1 MILVL
6 EFIEVL
12 ASQLFNNCYNDLD
25 IEDND
30 SDQMPFTDSENS
42 TSQEDYDLNEF
53 SKYCHLHNENL
64 SHQLIK
70 IQRES
75 VKWEKNTIQLTFV
88 WYTKKECLSANNIYI
103 QKL

>member
-1 MILVL
+1 M
-6 EFIEVL
+6 EVP

-42 TSQEDYDLNEF
+42 TSQEDYDLNGF
-53 SKYCHLHNENL
+53 NNYYHLCNENL

-70 IQRES
+70 KS
-75 VKWEKNTIQLTFV
+75 
-88 WYTKKECLSANNIYI
+88 KEN
-103 QKL
+103 Q